1 MEQKI
6 YTGKIKNFYRTYGFI
21 EYELGDIFFHKSDL
35 KDNYI
40 PKKDDKVEFKI
51 KNSEKKENSIQ
62 AYEIVLVERAHEE
75 NPPKK
80 LKERLIGVVKWYNL
94 IKGYGVIE
102 TPEGI
107 EYFLHK
113 SNLLSKSI
121 SQGNVVVFYGIKNEF
136 DEPDSEVYSILNL
149 KSIIISKKRKNIA
162 IKCKLI
168 TKFDDWNFA
177 FSYLYKNDTEIKE
190 KKIIDY
196 LRRNILEAATKQIL
210 KTKQYLS
217 DYQLCT
223 LSVNLLQTELS
234 EIGFNLIK
242 EVISS
247 YKIDENEKLTF
258 LKSAYEKAD
267 VKYRILFL
275 AEGLIHL
282 SEDEQNEILQ
292 KYLSENKYI
301 YESKYEII
309 KKIAYSK
316 NLDKNPKNIFLKSA
330 FEKADF
336 NYQYK
341 ILFEDKLIDIFNE
354 SIDTQVEFLTK
365 LKSLDIDRIK
375 LIYQLEGF
383 DKSVREAF
391 IKSAFE
397 KADVEYRI
405 LFLIEGLI
413 HLSEDEQNEILQ
425 KYLSENKY
433 IYKSTYEIIKK
444 IAYSKNLDKNPKDI
458 FLKSAFEKA
467 DVEYQYKILFEDKLI
482 DIFNE
487 SIDTQVEFLTK
498 LKSLDF
504 DRIKLIYQ
512 LEGFDKSVREAFLKS
527 AFEKADVDFKYK
539 IITNGLLNDIEY
551 KIDFLIKTT
560 KFGLKELTTGIYAG
574 KTYLEVLEID
584 IKYLH
589 KLKFRSDNQNFYECY
604 WNNKNK
610 NILFNKYNTWKEL
623 WFLIMKDINDELQI
637 TKLFS
642 TINNINKFYE
652 IVLKFNSLLQIFNAF
667 KFQFN
672 EEFYKILLK
681 DTLKRINFNLLDY
694 VDNYDILKVIKT
706 IDTEFYNKEFE
717 KIYPYLPLI
726 KRVYLWINY
735 LNPYYNYFEYTQVA
749 GLLNNKERRLFNKR
763 IREYAHEKFIADII
777 KNIKDAKIIEETETT
792 KKYKCTWHNIYF
804 DNGKIQVFYDR
815 YSSTLPYKWYPSR
828 YEWNFL
834 AKEYFYNKRIEDIIF
849 TVNNE
854 NEIIS
859 ILGLEVIEEII
870 KIIELNKE
878 AIFSYKS
885 SRRVNVKII
894 QNIIERQPCIKFLS
908 KHISE
913 NDLIYNVFEK
923 IRIGENIIIEKSFL
937 FPLHDNQGNIFLV
950 WESAVFEKSKATYVF
965 KFPIE
970 IQDEMIDKII
980 NYLENHI
987 NVRSILGSTKQ
998 SYDELRKELKYYG
1011 KIIHSNEK
1019 YEIWE
1024 ERIKRLL
1031 PFLKD

>member
-242 EVISS
+242 EIISS

-336 NYQYK
+336 N
-341 ILFEDKLIDIFNE
+341 
-354 SIDTQVEFLTK
+354 
-365 LKSLDIDRIK
+365 
-375 LIYQLEGF
+375 
-383 DKSVREAF
+383 
-391 IKSAFE
+391 
-397 KADVEYRI
+397 
-405 LFLIEGLI
+405 
-413 HLSEDEQNEILQ
+413 
-425 KYLSENKY
+425 
-433 IYKSTYEIIKK
+433 
-444 IAYSKNLDKNPKDI
+444 
-458 FLKSAFEKA
+458 
-467 DVEYQYKILFEDKLI
+467 YQYKILFEDKLI